1 MSSSDLQPH
10 TRAWLNWEWRAA
22 LITVIGGFVI
32 AAAYLGYTTY
42 RAAHAPRV
50 LTPEEAARVQ
60 NVLMV
65 RAAELVC
72 QQALTASKNFGIVP
86 NYAQLSDPLPHGT
99 GVTGRY
105 TCSSRTNVATYNMAV
120 DLVCRQLRES
130 RCVVLYSVSQ
140 PDGTMLYQRQR

>member
-1 MSSSDLQPH
+1 MSSSELEPQ

-22 LITVIGGFVI
+22 LITIGGGFLI
-32 AAAYLGYTTY
+32 AILYLGYTTY

-65 RAAELVC
+65 RAAEMVC
-72 QQALTASKNFGIVP
+72 AQALVASKNFGIVP
-86 NYAQLSDPLPHGT
+86 NYAQLADPLPHAS

-105 TCSSRTNVATYNMAV
+105 VCSSRTQVATYNMAV
-120 DLVCRQLRES
+120 DLVCRNLRDS
-130 RCVVLYSVSQ
+130 KCVLLYSVSQ
-140 PDGTMLYQRQR
+140 PDGTMLYRRQH